1 MYLDNDPIRVSSGV
15 FKPFLFGFRLL
26 ALSIFLLISVNAAAR
41 TPVSMNVAAIAAA
54 LNEGSTGNGDA
65 AVRPRHVDSDLD
77 SAVVVLPPPPP
88 DNGSTGDDV
97 LLRVER

>member
-1 MYLDNDPIRVSSGV
+1 MYLDNDPISVSSGV

-54 LNEGSTGNGDA
+54 LDEGSIRTGDA
-65 AVRPRHVDSDLD
+65 AVRPRHVASDFD

-88 DNGSTGDDV
+88 DNGSSGDDV

>member
-1 MYLDNDPIRVSSGV
+1 MYLNQDPIRVSSDV
-15 FKPFLFGFRLL
+15 FKPCPACFRLL
-26 ALSIFLLISVNAAAR
+26 ALTSILLISVNAAAG
-41 TPVSMNVAAIAAA
+41 TPVSLNLTEVAVT
-54 LNEGSTGNGDA
+54 LHEGSTRKETA
-65 AVRPRHVDSDLD
+65 ATRHVVSDLD